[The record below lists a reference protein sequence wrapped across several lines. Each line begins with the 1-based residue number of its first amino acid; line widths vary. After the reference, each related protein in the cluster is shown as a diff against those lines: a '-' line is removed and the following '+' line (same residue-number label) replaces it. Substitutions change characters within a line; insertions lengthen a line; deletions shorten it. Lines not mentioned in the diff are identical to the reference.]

1 MQNILLRKA
10 VLTTTIADFLRKH
23 GGKTGEEMKAEMKA
37 QLRRA
42 FTLIELLV
50 VIVHCHFGKYAV
62 TCTRA
67 RREGLSPSKLTAT

>member
-10 VLTTTIADFLRKH
+10 ILTTTIADFLRKH
-23 GGKTGEEMKAEMKA
+23 GGKTGEELKAEMKA

>member
-23 GGKTGEEMKAEMKA
+23 GGKTGEELKAEMKA

-62 TCTRA
+62 PCTRA